1 MIASKQTHVTSD
13 SLINTMALGIPGGG
27 TSSGE
32 AKEGFPKEEL
42 FEVCMK
48 SRVLLEREKE

>member
-1 MIASKQTHVTSD
+1 
-13 SLINTMALGIPGGG
+13 MALGIPGGG
-27 TSSGE
+27 TNSGE
-32 AKEGFPKEEL
+32 AREGFPKEEL